1 MPTTRTASSP
11 GRCSERSQPSGS
23 CPGPRPLPLFFQ
35 RHTARQ
41 QLQQAGMVDLQ
52 QYRQIVRTVFQ
63 IIDAALE
70 FTRHSALAQ
79 RPQPGDQRTQLRL

>member
-1 MPTTRTASSP
+1 
-11 GRCSERSQPSGS
+11 
-23 CPGPRPLPLFFQ
+23 
-35 RHTARQ
+35 
-41 QLQQAGMVDLQ
+41 MVDLQ